1 MKKKDLK
8 KLVENKVNEA
18 WYNNIDDFYHGVGK
32 AATIGAIGAATLGGC
47 AYVADKGAENDYQYN
62 QQVKQQA
69 ADNYKYT
76 KKAYQKWCQD
86 HELNPNKQSTID
98 QYNEWISNDGI
109 NESRLNNI
117 IQSAIKDVMNEVRER
132 KGGFSKDDHKAYT
145 QRMGN
150 IESIV
155 RSTMRDIA
163 RLVSERM
170 QDCASSLY
178 QEGIA
183 DAEQIVYQWE
193 REIRNAIFS
202 QTLQDKFIKS
212 V

>member
-32 AATIGAIGAATLGGC
+32 AATIGALGAATLGGC
-47 AYVADKGAENDYQYN
+47 AYVADKGAENCYQYN

-76 KKAYQKWCQD
+76 EEAYQKWCQD
-86 HELNPNKQSTID
+86 HEMDPNNPSTID
-98 QYNEWISNDGI
+98 QYNDWISDDVV

-117 IQSAIKDVMNEVRER
+117 IQSVIKDVMNEARVR
-132 KGGFSKDDHKAYT
+132 KGGFSKDGHKEYT
-145 QRMGN
+145 QRMNN
-150 IESIV
+150 IGTIV
-155 RSTMRDIA
+155 RSTMIDIA
-163 RLVSERM
+163 KLVKERM
-170 QDCASSLY
+170 QECTSSLY
-178 QEGIA
+178 QEGVS

-202 QTLQDKFIKS
+202 QTLRDKFIKS